1 MGAEGGVGRHVIDL
15 SYGLA
20 NLGHNITII
29 HNKIKDQAL
38 EKNFS
43 KLDRL
48 GAIRKELVFKRNIA
62 ISDFFVLLRILF
74 FVIFSKHFDVIHG
87 HSSKGGVYARI
98 AGFFSKAKIVYTP
111 HAFFSMNTS
120 LSTIKSKFIKYTEF
134 FLSLFSDLIILTS
147 KSEWEHAEY
156 LRINESKLAL
166 IPNGSY
172 MSPFNKIK
180 HLTKKK
186 SGKNIGFVGRLSF
199 QKDPLRAVKIFSL
212 AYKNNKQLRFFILGD
227 GEYLNSLN
235 ALIKKMNLSSK
246 IKVIKQRN
254 LNNFLS
260 NINLLLAT
268 SRYEGSPYLFQDACM
283 ASIPIISSNVGGVE
297 FFVKND
303 YNGYVYE
310 NDEEAAYLMNKCL
323 MNSNFIS
330 KIPDRSINILKNFS
344 LENMTGQT
352 LKAYLAI

>member
-1 MGAEGGVGRHVIDL
+1 MGAEGGVGRHVTDL

-20 NLGHNITII
+20 KLGHNITII
-29 HNKIKDQAL
+29 HNKIRDQVL

-43 KLDRL
+43 ELDRL
-48 GAIRKELVFKRNIA
+48 GVIRKEIVFERNIGV
-62 ISDFFVLLRILF
+62 SDFFVSLKILF

-87 HSSKGGVYARI
+87 HSSKGGVYARV

-120 LSTIKSKFIKYTEF
+120 LSKIKSQSIKYIEF
-134 FLSLFSDLIILTS
+134 ILSLFSDLIILTS
-147 KSEWEHAEY
+147 KSEWEHAESIK
-156 LRINESKLAL
+156 INESKLVL

-180 HLTKKK
+180 HLIKKNSK
-186 SGKNIGFVGRLSF
+186 TNIGFVGRLSF
-199 QKDPLRAVKIFSL
+199 QKDPLRAAKIFSL
-212 AYKNNKQLRFFILGD
+212 AYKNNNQLRFFILGN
-227 GEYLNSLN
+227 GEFLNSLN

-246 IKVIKQRN
+246 IKVIKQKN
-254 LNNFLS
+254 LNDFLS
-260 NINLLLAT
+260 NIDLLLVT

-283 ASIPIISSNVGGVE
+283 ASIPILSTNVGGVE
-297 FFVKND
+297 FFVKNG

-310 NDEEAAYLMNKCL
+310 SDEEAANLINQCL
-323 MNSNFIS
+323 SNSNFIS
-330 KIPDRSINILKNFS
+330 NIPIRSINILKNFS
-344 LENMTGQT
+344 LNNMTNQT

>member
-1 MGAEGGVGRHVIDL
+1 MGAQGGVGRHVTDL
-15 SYGLA
+15 SYELS
-20 NLGHNITII
+20 NLGHSITII

-43 KLDRL
+43 ELDRL
-48 GAIRKELVFKRNIA
+48 GVIRKEIGFERNIA
-62 ISDFFVLLRILF
+62 ISDFFVSLRILF
-74 FVIFSKHFDVIHG
+74 FVIFSKHFDIIHG

-134 FLSLFSDLIILTS
+134 FLSLCSDLIILTS

-186 SGKNIGFVGRLSF
+186 LGTNIGFVGRLSF

-235 ALIKKMNLSSK
+235 ALIKKMNLISK
-246 IKVIKQRN
+246 IKVIKQKN
-254 LNNFLS
+254 LNDFLS
-260 NINLLLAT
+260 NIDLLLAT

-283 ASIPIISSNVGGVE
+283 ASVPIISSNVGGVE

>member
-1 MGAEGGVGRHVIDL
+1 MGAQGGVGRHVTDL
-15 SYGLA
+15 SYELA
-20 NLGHNITII
+20 NLGHSITII

-43 KLDRL
+43 ELDRL
-48 GAIRKELVFKRNIA
+48 GVIRKELVFKRNIG
-62 ISDFFVLLRILF
+62 ISDFFVSLRILF

-134 FLSLFSDLIILTS
+134 FLSLCSDLIILTS

-186 SGKNIGFVGRLSF
+186 SGTNIGFVGRLSF

-246 IKVIKQRN
+246 IKVIKQKN
-254 LNNFLS
+254 LNNFLL
-260 NINLLLAT
+260 NIDLLLVT

-283 ASIPIISSNVGGVE
+283 ASIPIISTNVGGVE
-297 FFVKND
+297 FFVKHD

-310 NDEEAAYLMNKCL
+310 NDEEAAYLINKCL